1 MCAMCG
7 YAATAPYLI
16 ATAAQLALLAKLVNT
31 GEDINDRQW
40 QNKYYRLTADIDLG
54 NTEWVPIGYTNSIT
68 SSKIHYSFRGHFDGD
83 GHTVS
88 GLNVTNSP
96 GKTAGLFGYCKYGSI
111 HNLTVSGTVQV
122 SSAAC
127 AGGICGYAFKVT
139 FTKCT
144 GQVNVTAKAEGEA
157 SQMLYAGGICGYADY
172 GSIQQCSNRE
182 AVSVQNNTEDMAY
195 AGGIAGFA
203 YTVTA
208 CTNDGG
214 AVRVERA
221 EKWYVPEVSPA
232 AT

>member
-1 MCAMCG
+1 MSGNAILKRHREHNYVRNVRIRG
-7 YAATAPYLI
+7 NRPYLI

-54 NTEWVPIGYTNSIT
+54 NTEWIPIGYTNSIT

-122 SSAAC
+122 SSAA
-127 AGGICGYAFKVT
+127 
-139 FTKCT
+139 
-144 GQVNVTAKAEGEA
+144 
-157 SQMLYAGGICGYADY
+157 YAGGICGLAEEC
-172 GSIQQCSNRE
+172 SIQQCSN
-182 AVSVQNNTEDMAY
+182 AGTVSVQNNTGDIAY
-195 AGGIAGFA
+195 AGGIAGCA

-208 CTNDGG
+208 CTNEGG
-214 AVRVERA
+214 QCEWNERNNGMCRRYHRLQQD
-221 EKWYVPEVSPA
+221 ERFN
-232 AT
+232 